1 MTIAVACASML
12 VALIALL
19 ARELVRQAREL
30 DAYEAEIDALVD
42 DLDQER
48 ARRRKGRSPR
58 QPPDRRRGAAGTHLT
73 MPGMPG
79 EGHDGPPYVVA
90 FAGWPGPR
98 AMTPVAPGRGP
109 HPPSLGARP
118 IASDPG
124 HPTTN
129 NSGPPHDLHSR
140 GGPPTN

>member
-48 ARRRKGRSPR
+48 ARRRKAEAR
-58 QPPDRRRGAAGTHLT
+58 ANHLT
-73 MPGMPG
+73 G
-79 EGHDGPPYVVA
+79 DVV
-90 FAGWPGPR
+90 R
-98 AMTPVAPGRGP
+98 LGR
-109 HPPSLGARP
+109 
-118 IASDPG
+118 
-124 HPTTN
+124 T
-129 NSGPPHDLHSR
+129 
-140 GGPPTN
+140 